1 MKNFSPVEPKNKSYK
16 QQQGKTKQNYCQR
29 AHKQTSDPGNES
41 DFWGMK
47 IHWVMMTM

>member
-1 MKNFSPVEPKNKSYK
+1 MEKSFSPVEAK
-16 QQQGKTKQNYCQR
+16 QKLQATKYCQR
-29 AHKQTSDPGNES
+29 AHKQSSDPGNES